1 MTASWVA
8 SSDPAGPPVCRGSLL
23 PLVAPRGNAS
33 LGDALAAL
41 EPPLR
46 SGASLRQ
53 RFRLQDGRTEPCLL
67 RVVTR
72 SL

>member
-1 MTASWVA
+1 MGRAKLR
-8 SSDPAGPPVCRGSLL
+8 PAGPPVCSRGSLL